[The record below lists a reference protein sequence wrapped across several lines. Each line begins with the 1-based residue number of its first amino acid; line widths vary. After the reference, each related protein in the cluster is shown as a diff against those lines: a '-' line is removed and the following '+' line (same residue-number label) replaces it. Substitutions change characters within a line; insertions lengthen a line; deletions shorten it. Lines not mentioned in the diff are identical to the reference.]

1 MIKKDNINTRR
12 TADADGTAEPR
23 ALLTEAAIHIMIGA
37 GQAGCGRMPDTG
49 SKNSLKKSPDRELYM
64 SNTTDFSSSALF
76 TDFYELTMAQG
87 YWKEGMNQPV
97 VFDMF
102 FRRNPFNG
110 GFSVLAGNETLLD
123 AVTRF
128 HFEEDDIAYLK
139 EQGIFEQGFL
149 EYLRGFRFS
158 GDLYTMDEGT
168 VIFPQEPLVR
178 IHANLIEAQIVEGLV
193 LNIINF
199 QSLIATKTA
208 RVWLASRKAPIMEFG
223 LRRAQGPDGAMS
235 ATRAAYIGGAS
246 GTSNTLAGK
255 LYGIPVMGTM
265 AHSWIM
271 SFPSELEA
279 FRAYARA
286 YPQNSVFLIDTYD
299 TLKSGIRNA
308 ITAGA
313 ELAERGL
320 TFGVR
325 LDSGD
330 ISYLSREVRKELD
343 KAGFPQATISVSNE
357 LTEEIISTLV
367 ANNAPIDS
375 WGVGTHMVTGGSES
389 SFTGVYKLCARH
401 NRSSGAMVPAMK
413 FSDNPAKTTNPG
425 IKNVFRLYDAN
436 GMAAADILALED
448 ERLETGLEYRYFHPM
463 VDYRQ
468 FSCSAARIEP
478 LLKKR
483 LENGKRLLPRLA
495 EPEQLRASRETM
507 QRQLSA
513 FDESY
518 KRILNPHIY
527 KVSITERLKD
537 LKYQFIQENIR

>member
-1 MIKKDNINTRR
+1 MNEPIENSTIN
-12 TADADGTAEPR
+12 
-23 ALLTEAAIHIMIGA
+23 
-37 GQAGCGRMPDTG
+37 
-49 SKNSLKKSPDRELYM
+49 
-64 SNTTDFSSSALF
+64 SALF

-87 YWKEGMNQPV
+87 YWKANMNQKV

-110 GFSVLAGNETLLD
+110 GFSVLAGNETLMD
-123 AVTRF
+123 ALTSFRF
-128 HFEEDDIAYLK
+128 SEADI
-139 EQGIFEQGFL
+139 
-149 EYLRGFRFS
+149 EYLRSQKIFEEGFLDFLKDFHFT

-178 IHANLIEAQIVEGLV
+178 IHANLIEAQIIEGLV
-193 LNIINF
+193 LNHVNF

-208 RVWLASRKAPIMEFG
+208 RIWLASKKAPIMEFG

-235 ATRAAYIGGAS
+235 ATRASYIGGAA

-271 SFPSELEA
+271 SHSSELEA
-279 FRAYARA
+279 FREYAKI

-299 TLKSGIRNA
+299 TLKSGIKNA
-308 ITAGA
+308 IIAGG
-313 ELAERGL
+313 ELVEKGYN
-320 TFGVR
+320 FGVR

-330 ISYLSREVRKELD
+330 IDYLTREVRKELD
-343 KAGFPQATISVSNE
+343 RAGYPQAKISVSNE

-367 ANNAPIDS
+367 ARGAPINS
-375 WGVGTHMVTGGSES
+375 WGVGTHMVTGGNES
-389 SFTGVYKLCARH
+389 SFTGVYKLSARH
-401 NRSSGAMVPAMK
+401 DKETDQMTPAMK

-425 IKNVFRLYDAN
+425 IKNIFRLYDEN
-436 GMAAADILALED
+436 GMAAADILALEG
-448 ERLETGLEYRYFHPM
+448 ETLEAGKEYRFYHPM

-468 FSCSAARIEP
+468 FTFKASKVEP

-483 LENGKRLLPRLA
+483 IENGKRLSPRL
-495 EPEQLRASRETM
+495 PDSEQLQISRTTM
-507 QRQLSA
+507 QSQLETLDA
-513 FDESY
+513 SY

-527 KVSITERLKD
+527 KVSITEKLKD
-537 LKYQFIQENIR
+537 LKLDFINKNLDR